1 MTPTITPMR
10 PRVAI
15 DAHTLGRRATG
26 NETYVRGLISGLT
39 RELAAEAIVLA
50 DRAAELPPSFTG
62 RVVRLSHRHPAPRL
76 LLELATPRRQ
86 WGADLLH
93 VQYVR
98 PPRCDAGCVTTIH
111 DISFEHF
118 ADLFPRRTR
127 ARMRIT
133 IPWSARHS
141 RVVLTGSEHARND
154 ILTAYGLPPERVKVT
169 PYAADPAF
177 VPMSPPRVEAKL
189 QALGITP
196 GYLLCVG
203 NVQPRKNLRGLLR
216 AYESL
221 HRTIRPRLVVV
232 GQASWR
238 SADVY
243 SAVERAGIAADVHF
257 TGFVSTDQLV
267 ALYNGAAA
275 FAYPSLYEGF
285 GLPVLEAL
293 ACGVP
298 TLTSDRSSLP
308 EVAGDAALLVDPESI
323 EEMRVGLERLLCDTD
338 LRKRLAEAGPRRAR
352 AFSWRRCAEL
362 TVRAYRDA
370 SA

>member
-1 MTPTITPMR
+1 MSTMTSMR

-26 NETYVRGLISGLT
+26 NETYVRGLISGLPS
-39 RELAAEAIVLA
+39 EPAAEPILLV
-50 DRAAELPPSFTG
+50 DKAAEYPPSFTG
-62 RVVRLSHRHPAPRL
+62 RVVRLSYGHPAPRL
-76 LLELATPRRQ
+76 LVELATPRRR

-98 PPRCDAGCVTTIH
+98 PPVCDARCVTTIH

-127 ARMRIT
+127 ARMRLT

-154 ILTAYGLPPERVKVT
+154 ILTAYRLAPERVQVT

-177 VPMSPPRVEAKL
+177 VPMSPPRVEAEL
-189 QALGITP
+189 QALGIKP

-216 AYESL
+216 AYLSL

-232 GQASWR
+232 GQARWR
-238 SADVY
+238 SAEVY
-243 SAVERAGIAADVHF
+243 SDVERAGIAADVQF
-257 TGFVSTDQLV
+257 TGFVSTERLV

-308 EVAGDAALLVDPESI
+308 EVAGDAALLVDPEST
-323 EEMRVGLERLLCDTD
+323 EDMRAGLERLLCDTD
-338 LRKRLAEAGPRRAR
+338 LRERLAEAGPRRA
-352 AFSWRRCAEL
+352 AVFSWRRCAEL
-362 TVRAYRDA
+362 TVRAYLEA